1 MAFGPNRA
9 AAKPRAT
16 FTAAG
21 GVIIKFRHPLLTGQ
35 VSGAVQTDEID
46 VSRAVRLNDTFFNAS
61 PSQDSAFMEA
71 LVDGSTITITN
82 HMLAGTATIQV
93 VRTTGLV
100 GTGDF
105 VAAAH
110 LIIASKD
117 TEGGT
122 LTVIK
127 SMQGKRIIRV
137 YYGVSFK
144 NVPHDI
150 IAGNAIVP
158 FPVVMNY
165 AGWFEGVGA
174 ADLNEK
180 TIWAVGNKHGL
191 RGQYR
196 PYAVQDAENVADF
209 YAGAPASNVIGGVDA
224 GDQDTA
230 DGDLDTVAVVPD
242 VQADGVVSEATLET
256 TTWE

>member
-1 MAFGPNRA
+1 MSFGNNRSA
-9 AAKPRAT
+9 ARPRAN

-21 GVIIKFRHPLLTGQ
+21 GVIIKYRHPMLTGQ
-35 VSGAVQTDEID
+35 VSNAVQVDEID
-46 VSRAVRLNDTFFNAS
+46 VSKCLRLNDTFFNAS
-61 PSQDSAFMEA
+61 PLQDSAIVES

-105 VAAAH
+105 IAAAH

-122 LTVIK
+122 LTIIK

-158 FPVVMNY
+158 FTVVMNY
-165 AGWFEGVGA
+165 SGWFEGIGA
-174 ADLNEK
+174 EDLNEK
-180 TIWAVGNKHGL
+180 TIWAVGNRNGL
-191 RGQYR
+191 RGQYK
-196 PYAVQDAENVADF
+196 PYAVQEAENAADF
-209 YAGAPASNVIGGVDA
+209 YSGAPASDVIGGVNAGYQDDEA
-224 GDQDTA
+224 GDI
-230 DGDLDTVAVVPD
+230 DGIAVAPTVA
-242 VQADGVVSEATLET
+242 ADGVVTGTTLEEV
-256 TTWE
+256 TWE

>member
-1 MAFGPNRA
+1 MAFGNNRA
-9 AAKPRAT
+9 AVKPRAT

-21 GVIIKFRHPLLTGQ
+21 GVIIKYRHPLLTGQ
-35 VSGAVQTDEID
+35 ISGAAVTDEID
-46 VSRAVRLNDTFFNAS
+46 VSKCLRLNDTFFSANPA
-61 PSQDSAFMEA
+61 QDSAFMEP
-71 LVDGSTITITN
+71 LVDGSVITITN
-82 HMLAGTATIQV
+82 HMLAGNMTIQV

-158 FPVVMNY
+158 FPVTMNY

-174 ADLNEK
+174 EDLNEK
-180 TIWAVGNKHGL
+180 AIWAVGNRYGL

-196 PYAVQDAENVADF
+196 PYAVQDAESSGDF
-209 YAGAPASNVIGGVDA
+209 YTGTPASNVIGGVDA
-224 GDQDTA
+224 GDQDTQ
-230 DGDLDTVAVVPD
+230 DGDVLDVGAVPA
-242 VQADGVVSEATLET
+242 VQPDGVVSGSVLT
-256 TTWE
+256 TNTWA